1 MSATGPGPDGLPAA
15 PSGLRAAWPTIVS
28 WAVCVALVPATGYGL
43 LTRSAYRG
51 YPQQTVLTSRAQD
64 VLTLCVLPLLVLTA
78 GRSRRGSVRGHVVWL
93 GLLFY
98 LLYSYGLYL
107 VGWPQNR
114 AFLLYVVVVTLCAAA
129 LLDGV
134 ARIDPVA
141 VQPAVAGLPGRALG
155 WFLVVVGVLFAGL
168 WLSDVGPSAW
178 GGRAP
183 VHLGVGGAPY
193 AVYVMDLTLALPVVV
208 AVGVMLVRRHP
219 MSLLLGGVVL
229 VKVVTLFTALWLGVL
244 VSALAGEHVAFTP
257 DMVPSA
263 VLLVVLVVVLARGL
277 RRLGRPAAGW
287 LRVTLWPAVGDPRPG
302 ELRAAGS
309 GARR

>member
-1 MSATGPGPDGLPAA
+1 MTR
-15 PSGLRAAWPTIVS
+15 LREAWPTTVS
-28 WAVCVALVPATGYGL
+28 WLVCVLLVPAVGYGL
-43 LTRSAYRG
+43 LSGTAYRG
-51 YPQQTVLTSRAQD
+51 YPHQTVLTSRAQD
-64 VLTLCVLPLLVLTA
+64 VLTLCVLPVLLITA
-78 GRSRRGSVRGHVVWL
+78 RRSRRGSLPAHVVWL

-98 LLYSYGLYL
+98 LVYSYGLYL

-134 ARIDPVA
+134 ARVDVVG
-141 VQPAVAGLPGRALG
+141 VQPAVSGLHGRALG
-155 WFLVVVGVLFAGL
+155 WFLVVIGVLFAAL
-168 WLSDVGPSAW
+168 WLSDVGPAAW

-183 VHLGVGGAPY
+183 AHLGVGGTPY

-219 MSLLLGGVVL
+219 MSVVLGGVVL

-244 VSALAGEHVAFTP
+244 VSLLAGEHVAFTA

-263 VLLVVLVVVLARGL
+263 VLLVVVAVVLVRSL
-277 RRLGRPAAGW
+277 RRLGRPAPGW
-287 LRVTLWPAVGDPRPG
+287 LRATLWPASAPGRLEVLSAARSGPRP
-302 ELRAAGS
+302 
-309 GARR
+309 

>member
-1 MSATGPGPDGLPAA
+1 
-15 PSGLRAAWPTIVS
+15 
-28 WAVCVALVPATGYGL
+28 
-43 LTRSAYRG
+43 
-51 YPQQTVLTSRAQD
+51 VLTSQAQD
-64 VLTLCVLPLLVLTA
+64 VLTLCVLPVLVLCA
-78 GRSRRGSVRGHVVWL
+78 HGSRRGSLRAHVVWL

-129 LLDGV
+129 LVDGV
-134 ARIDPVA
+134 ARIDVVA
-141 VQPAVAGLPGRALG
+141 VQPAVAGVRGRALG
-155 WFLVVVGVLFAGL
+155 WFLVVIGVLFAGL

-183 VHLGVGGAPY
+183 AHLGVGGAPY

-208 AVGVMLVRRHP
+208 GVGVMLVRRHP
-219 MSLLLGGVVL
+219 VSVVLGGVVL

-244 VSALAGEHVAFTP
+244 VSLVAGEAVPFTP

-263 VLLVVLVVVLARGL
+263 VLLVVLLAALVRDL
-277 RRLGRPAAGW
+277 RRLGQPAPGW
-287 LRVTLWPAVGDPRPG
+287 LRVALWPPVEPRP
-302 ELRAAGS
+302 EAVTAARS
-309 GARR
+309 ARRR